1 MVLSFR
7 NNKQQYVRLF
17 QILVRLKCVLLGGR
31 RIRISVGRG
40 LGPTP
45 CRIKE
50 GRI

>member
-17 QILVRLKCVLLGGR
+17 QILVRLKCILLGGR
-31 RIRISVGRG
+31 RIRISVVEDWVS
-40 LGPTP
+40 TP